1 MQVAVHDA
9 VQAIDR
15 QFEPYHAEIAGRGER
30 ARVAAPLPLPQRRTT
45 CLLACTPRRRTTLDT
60 TYFNYLA
67 DKGLDG
73 DPGLLVGQQVAARIL
88 PLRRAN
94 PNPLPPPFV
103 GGTGVGHLASDPVVP
118 RKSARAGAV
127 LTDGDAVDGRF

>member
-1 MQVAVHDA
+1 MCWSAS
-9 VQAIDR
+9 
-15 QFEPYHAEIAGRGER
+15 
-30 ARVAAPLPLPQRRTT
+30 
-45 CLLACTPRRRTTLDT
+45 TPRRLPTLDT

-103 GGTGVGHLASDPVVP
+103 GGTGVGTWRPTPSFLGNPPAPAPFSPMATP
-118 RKSARAGAV
+118 WMG
-127 LTDGDAVDGRF
+127 